1 MMTEFQ
7 ENMQRLADLCIGKRS
22 KVAEIAARAQVST
35 QTVRMT
41 FRAQRPEQLTEGQQR
56 VMQVALDYLQPEL
69 KKAREIENAVAKATN
84 V

>member
-7 ENMQRLADLCIGKRS
+7 ENMERLSALCIGKQG
-22 KVAEIAARAQVST
+22 KVAEIAERAQVSP

-41 FRAQRPEQLTEGQQR
+41 FRAQRAEQLTEGQQR
-56 VMQVALDYLQPEL
+56 VLQVALDYLQPEL
-69 KKAREIENAVAKATN
+69 KKAREIENAVAKATS